1 MIEKATQIRKQGP
14 KKPRLITYNDYRLF
28 LRDWYTWKKS
38 VTAGYT
44 YKSFAQEAG
53 FKSATTL
60 QAVLK
65 GKNNI
70 ASASISRYTRALK
83 LTKRQVS
90 YFYHL
95 VQYNQSKD
103 ELEKSTHLEEL
114 SRYRYYHEEM
124 RLSDLQF
131 ELYGKWYHSAIREL
145 VNTEGFIENPKWIAQ
160 QLHPSITPAQAA
172 KSLRLLLE
180 LQLIFRDA
188 SGMLRQ
194 RNAVISTPP
203 ELKSLSVRNFN
214 RKMIQ
219 LAEGA
224 ITDVDPGY
232 REISGLTIAIPEAMI
247 EELKTD
253 IQAFK
258 KRILDKVQRCDQ
270 DTTDV
275 YQANF
280 QFFPLLEKRTRK

>member
-1 MIEKATQIRKQGP
+1 MNRRKQVLE
-14 KKPRLITYNDYRLF
+14 KPRLIIYNDYRCF
-28 LRDWYTWKKS
+28 LKDWYAWKKS
-38 VTAGYT
+38 TTRGYT
-44 YKSFAQEAG
+44 YTSFAREAG
-53 FKSATTL
+53 FRSATSL
-60 QAVLK
+60 QAVIK

-70 ASASISRYTRALK
+70 ASESISKYTRALK
-83 LTKRQVS
+83 LTKRQSS

-95 VQYNQSKD
+95 VMYNQSTD

-114 SRYRYYHEEM
+114 SRYRYYLEGM

-131 ELYGKWYHSAIREL
+131 KLYSKWYHSAVREL
-145 VNTEGFIENPKWIAQ
+145 INLDGFIEDPRWIAD

-172 KSLRLLLE
+172 KSLKLLEE
-180 LQLIFRDA
+180 LQLVYRDT
-188 SGMLRQ
+188 SGKLRQ

-203 ELKSLSVRNFN
+203 ELRSLSVRNFN

-224 ITDVDPGY
+224 ITSFDPEN
-232 REISGLTIAIPEAMI
+232 REISGMTVTLPQELVD
-247 EELKTD
+247 ELKTD

-258 KRILDKVQRCDQ
+258 ERILEKIKKCVGEN
-270 DTTDV
+270 TDI

-280 QFFPLLEKRTRK
+280 QFFPLLKKRTRK

>member
-1 MIEKATQIRKQGP
+1 MGKKTAQSIKRVSG
-14 KKPRLITYNDYRLF
+14 KPRLITYNDYRLF

-38 VTAGYT
+38 VTGGYT

-70 ASASISRYTRALK
+70 ASESISRYTRALK
-83 LTKRQVS
+83 LTKRQAS

-95 VQYNQSKD
+95 VQYNQSTD

-131 ELYGKWYHSAIREL
+131 ELYSKWYHSAIREL
-145 VNTEGFIENPKWIAQ
+145 INLEDFVEDPKWIAD

-172 KSLRLLLE
+172 KSLKLLRE
-180 LQLIFRDA
+180 LQLVYRDS
-188 SGMLRQ
+188 SGKLRQ
-194 RNAVISTPP
+194 KNAVISTPP
-203 ELKSLSVRNFN
+203 ELRSLSVRNFN

-219 LAEGA
+219 LAESA
-224 ITDVDPGY
+224 ITTVDPKN
-232 REISGLTIAIPEAMI
+232 REISGMTVTLPEELI
-247 EELKTD
+247 DELKTD

-258 KRILDKVQRCDQ
+258 ENILEKIKKCDGAN
-270 DTTDV
+270 TDV

-280 QFFPLLEKRTRK
+280 QFFPLLKKRTRK